1 MATTDYH
8 SGYATHAGDIV
19 HALKER
25 LACAAAAFAK
35 QHRHAQTLRA
45 LESLGHDQLQDI
57 GYPANALEPRPAIE
71 IKAGLMTNLM
81 SMR

>member
-8 SGYATHAGDIV
+8 SGYAAHTGDIV

-25 LACAAAAFAK
+25 LASAAADFAK
-35 QHRHAQTLRA
+35 QRRHARTLRA
-45 LESLGHDQLQDI
+45 LKTLSPDELQDI
-57 GYPANALEPRPAIE
+57 GYPADALEAKPAID
-71 IKAGLMTNLM
+71 IKAGLMTTLM